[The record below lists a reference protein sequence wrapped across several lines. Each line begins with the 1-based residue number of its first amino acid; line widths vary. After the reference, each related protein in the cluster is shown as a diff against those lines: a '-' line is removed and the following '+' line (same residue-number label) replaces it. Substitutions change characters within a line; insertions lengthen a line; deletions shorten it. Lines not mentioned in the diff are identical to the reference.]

1 MSLKSLFLASLS
13 QVITP
18 RHILL
23 AVANDD
29 ELHKV
34 GWSCHVVCQYF
45 NISLLFIKLL
55 SSSLVPALVPDGI
68 IGAND
73 I

>member
-1 MSLKSLFLASLS
+1 MYMYILFASLS

-45 NISLLFIKLL
+45 NTSLLFIKVL
-55 SSSLVPALVPDGI
+55 SSSSVPVLVPDGI